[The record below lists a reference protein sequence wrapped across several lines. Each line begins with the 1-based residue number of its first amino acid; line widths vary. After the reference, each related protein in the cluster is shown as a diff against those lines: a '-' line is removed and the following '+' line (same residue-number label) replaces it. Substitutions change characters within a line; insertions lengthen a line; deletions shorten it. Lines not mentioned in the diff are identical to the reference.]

1 MFSCFCNLTKGQKQM
16 FSCFC
21 SLTKGQKQMFSCLCS
36 LTKGQKT
43 NVFMF
48 LQPYK
53 RPKTNI
59 FMFLQPYKRSKQMFS
74 RFCSLTK
81 GQKNIS
87 IVSAST
93 KKHPQHLRRDVADAR
108 KVEDEAR
115 PACATSLRVAS
126 LKRQL
131 IEAGINAHGR
141 LRLHCAGVMRH
152 DETYLCHFFIRNTT

>member
-1 MFSCFCNLTKGQKQM
+1 MLLQAYKRP
-16 FSCFC
+16 
-21 SLTKGQKQMFSCLCS
+21 
-36 LTKGQKT
+36 KT

-53 RPKTNI
+53 RPKTNV
-59 FMFLQPYKRSKQMFS
+59 FMFCSLTKGQKQMFS
-74 RFCSLTK
+74 RFCNLTK
-81 GQKNIS
+81 GQKQIFSCFCSPTKGRNKCFHVSAALQKVKKNIS

-93 KKHPQHLRRDVADAR
+93 KKHPQHLRRDVVDAR
-108 KVEDEAR
+108 KVEAEAR

-152 DETYLCHFFIRNTT
+152 DETYLSHFFIRNTT